1 MSEAPTLDYERRFRS
16 SGARL
21 LAGIDE
27 VGRGALAGPVSVGIA
42 VVDLQQQ
49 KLLAD
54 VRDSKLLKV
63 ADRERLVPLVRDWSV
78 ASAVG
83 HASANE
89 IDELGII
96 AALRLAG
103 NRAWFAVLAAG
114 VRPEVVLLDGSHN
127 WLSPDLQ
134 PSLFDDA
141 PAEPGCDAPVHTL
154 VKADM
159 QCLSVAAASHHRE
172 GRARC
177 DDVRAAHP
185 IPGLR
190 LGREQGLRHRSAQG
204 GAARPPVPRRTT
216 GSAGSCSLTEPLCRR
231 RRGAAGRRAVAR
243 GRRRMVQDGTMSA
256 EDLENY
262 ETDMELQLYREYR
275 DVVGLFSYVVETERR
290 FYLANHVDLQ
300 ARSADGEVYFDLT
313 LQDAWVWDVYRSAR
327 FVKSVRVITFK
338 DVNVE
343 ELPAQ
348 RGTRPAQGRGPGQ
361 LTLAS

>member
-1 MSEAPTLDYERRFRS
+1 MSVAPTLDYERRFRS

-42 VVDLQQQ
+42 VIDLQQQ

-63 ADRERLVPLVRDWSV
+63 TDRERLVPLVRDWSV

-89 IDELGII
+89 IDQFGII
-96 AALRLAG
+96 GALRLAG

-134 PSLFDDA
+134 PSLFDDT

-159 QCLSVAAASHHRE
+159 QCLSVAAASVLAKVERDRIMCELHTE
-172 GRARC
+172 YPAYGW
-177 DDVRAAHP
+177 DENKGYGTAAHKEA
-185 IPGLR
+185 LR
-190 LGREQGLRHRSAQG
+190 VAGPTPYHRVSW
-204 GAARPPVPRRTT
+204 
-216 GSAGSCSLTEPLCRR
+216 
-231 RRGAAGRRAVAR
+231 
-243 GRRRMVQDGTMSA
+243 
-256 EDLENY
+256 
-262 ETDMELQLYREYR
+262 QL
-275 DVVGLFSYVVETERR
+275 L
-290 FYLANHVDLQ
+290 
-300 ARSADGEVYFDLT
+300 
-313 LQDAWVWDVYRSAR
+313 
-327 FVKSVRVITFK
+327 
-338 DVNVE
+338 
-343 ELPAQ
+343 
-348 RGTRPAQGRGPGQ
+348 
-361 LTLAS
+361 

>member
-1 MSEAPTLDYERRFRS
+1 MSVAPTLDYERRFRG

-42 VVDLQQQ
+42 VVDLERP

-63 ADRERLVPLVRDWSV
+63 GDRERLVPVVQQWSV

-83 HASANE
+83 HASAKE
-89 IDELGII
+89 IDDLGII

-159 QCLSVAAASHHRE
+159 QCLSVAAASIIAKVERDLMMCELHNE
-172 GRARC
+172 YPAYGW
-177 DDVRAAHP
+177 DVNKGYGTATHKEALRAAGP
-185 IPGLR
+185 SPY
-190 LGREQGLRHRSAQG
+190 HRVSW
-204 GAARPPVPRRTT
+204 
-216 GSAGSCSLTEPLCRR
+216 
-231 RRGAAGRRAVAR
+231 
-243 GRRRMVQDGTMSA
+243 
-256 EDLENY
+256 
-262 ETDMELQLYREYR
+262 QL
-275 DVVGLFSYVVETERR
+275 L
-290 FYLANHVDLQ
+290 
-300 ARSADGEVYFDLT
+300 
-313 LQDAWVWDVYRSAR
+313 
-327 FVKSVRVITFK
+327 
-338 DVNVE
+338 
-343 ELPAQ
+343 
-348 RGTRPAQGRGPGQ
+348 
-361 LTLAS
+361 